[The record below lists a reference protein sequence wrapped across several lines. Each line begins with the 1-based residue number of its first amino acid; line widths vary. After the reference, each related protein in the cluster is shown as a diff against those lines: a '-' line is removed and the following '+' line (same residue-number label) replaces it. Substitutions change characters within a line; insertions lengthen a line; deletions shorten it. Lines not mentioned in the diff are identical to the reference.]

1 MSSDATEPYVWVI
14 GPPRLDGGGQ
24 ASALW
29 RRAFARREAREAA
42 AVVVLGDLSQN
53 GAASQLAGLGDPAR
67 RGAIVVPG
75 PADVPRNGR
84 AAALVDDAVGVP
96 PRVVT
101 VAPGCQVVALDS
113 VRVRGGRDALGPGQL
128 ATLEELLAGRAEGT
142 RTVVVLA
149 HDPRSG
155 GGKRPSGAALS
166 DRKALVEIL
175 KRYGVALVVHGQT
188 EGWVRGTVAGAPS
201 VAPPPLAGCR
211 LTGMRVALQVR
222 FPAGEAGC
230 AIERVHHSPPAGQ
243 PALAEAFAAADL
255 AGGWA
260 ALAEK
265 IVAADDTF
273 EAVAQEMR
281 AREVRHAALVETS
294 VQLDGQLAALLRR
307 AGMSDDE

>member
-1 MSSDATEPYVWVI
+1 MLVI

-24 ASALW
+24 AAALW
-29 RRAFARREAREAA
+29 RRAYQRREVREAA
-42 AVVVLGDLSQN
+42 AVVVVGDLSHN
-53 GAASQLAGLGDPAR
+53 GAASQLAALGDSVR
-67 RGAIVVPG
+67 RGAVVVPG

-84 AAALVDDAVGVP
+84 AAAVVEDAVGVP
-96 PRVVT
+96 PRVVD
-101 VAPGCQVVALDS
+101 VAPGCQVVVLDS

-128 ATLEELLAGRAEGT
+128 ATFEELLAGRAAGT

-149 HDPRSG
+149 HDPRRG
-155 GGKRPSGAALS
+155 GAKRPSGGALA
-166 DRKALVEIL
+166 DRKALVEVL
-175 KRYGVALVVHGQT
+175 TRYGVALVVHGQT
-188 EGWVRGTVAGAPS
+188 EGWVRGKVAGAPS
-201 VAPPPLAGCR
+201 VSPPPLSGCR
-211 LTGMRVALQVR
+211 LTGMRALLQVR
-222 FPAGEAGC
+222 FPAESAEC
-230 AIERVHHSPPAGQ
+230 VIERVHHSPPVGQ
-243 PALAEAFAAADL
+243 PALAEAFATAEL

-273 EAVAQEMR
+273 EAVADEMR